1 MLLDSYPYL
10 QIALKFVL
18 AFFVFLIGRWLAGRF
33 HLTLSK
39 NLGKTKI
46 TPSMARL
53 LILAAYY
60 GFMLVVLIVSLAIA
74 GVPLQPML
82 TVTLIILVV
91 LGFALHSSLNN
102 LAATVLFMLFEPFRV
117 GELVE
122 TNGVMGVVK
131 EIQLFSTVLITYDN
145 KVIIIPNSNIQGN
158 NLTNYNRLGFLRATL
173 VFGVSYADDLT
184 KVKAVLREIV
194 TADSR
199 VMTDPAPLIFVQSL
213 GDSCVNVVAR
223 VAANPDDYW
232 ALQME
237 MPERVKV
244 RFDAEGIS
252 IPFPQRDVHLY
263 QHNTKDMLEE

>member
-1 MLLDSYPYL
+1 VSQARDR
-10 QIALKFVL
+10 AEGDEL
-18 AFFVFLIGRWLAGRF
+18 ADEQRRQSLRKWM
-33 HLTLSK
+33 K
-39 NLGKTKI
+39 
-46 TPSMARL
+46 RL

-60 GFMLVVLIVSLAIA
+60 GFMLVVLIISLAIA

-82 TVTLIILVV
+82 TLTLIILVV

-173 VFGVSYADDLT
+173 VFGVGYTDDLT

-213 GDSCVNVVAR
+213 GDNCVNVAAR
-223 VAANPDDYW
+223 VAANPEDYW

-244 RFDAEGIS
+244 RFDAEGIN